1 MTVLDVES
9 VQAFVMVS
17 ELKSFTKA
25 AEALG
30 TTQAAVSVKLKRLE
44 DRLGFKLI
52 ERTPRRVRLSER
64 GAAFLCA
71 ARDFI
76 AAHDRAVAGLS
87 ATPRRLS
94 LGFLDHVAGPD
105 FPALLARLHAHDP
118 SLVIEVKI
126 DVSQRLLEAFDK
138 GTLDAVIVR
147 REDNRRDGEV
157 VMYDHLGWFAA
168 PGFVWTD
175 GTPLRL
181 ASFAANCPE
190 RLLATRA
197 LDAAG
202 IPWTETFVGGGI
214 AAIAAAVLAGLA
226 VAPLAYQVAPA
237 GAVEVSKQLGL
248 PPLPATD
255 IVLHSTLSDARSR
268 EALRI
273 LATAF
278 RERRA
283 QPRARLS

>member
-1 MTVLDVES
+1 MATLDVES
-9 VQAFVMVS
+9 VQAFVTVAD
-17 ELKSFTKA
+17 LRSFTKA
-25 AEALG
+25 AATLG

-44 DRLGFKLI
+44 DRLGFRLI
-52 ERTPRRVRLSER
+52 ERTPRKVRLSER
-64 GAAFLCA
+64 GAAFLCS

-76 AAHDRAVAGLS
+76 SAHERALAGLS
-87 ATPRRLS
+87 ATPRRLA

-105 FPALLARLHAHDP
+105 FPPLLARLHEHDP
-118 SLVIEVKI
+118 ALVIEVRI

-138 GTLDAVIVR
+138 GLLDAVIVR

-157 VMYDHLGWFAA
+157 VTHDHLGWFAA
-168 PGFVWTD
+168 PGFVWTK

-202 IPWTETFVGGGI
+202 IAWSETFVGGGI
-214 AAIAAAVLAGLA
+214 TAIAAAVLAGLA
-226 VAPLAYQVAPA
+226 VAPLAHQVAPT
-237 GAVEVSKQLGL
+237 GAVEVGRQLGL

-255 IVLHSTLSDARSR
+255 IILLSTLTDTRSR

-278 RERRA
+278 RERRWQA
-283 QPRARLS
+283 RPRLA

>member
-1 MTVLDVES
+1 MAILDVES
-9 VQAFVMVS
+9 VQAFVMVAD
-17 ELKSFTKA
+17 LRSFTKA
-25 AEALG
+25 AETLG

-44 DRLGFKLI
+44 ARLGFKLI

-76 AAHDRAVAGLS
+76 SAHERAIAGLS
-87 ATPRRLS
+87 AAPRRLT

-118 SLVIEVKI
+118 SLVIEVRI
-126 DVSQRLLEAFDK
+126 DVSQRLLDAFDK
-138 GTLDAVIVR
+138 GALDAVIVR

-157 VMYDHLGWFAA
+157 VTHDHLGWFAA
-168 PGFVWTD
+168 PGFIWTE

-202 IPWTETFVGGGI
+202 IAWSETFVGGGI

-226 VAPLAYQVAPA
+226 VAPLAYQVAPP
-237 GAVEVSKQLGL
+237 GAVDVGRQLGL

-255 IVLHSTLSDARSR
+255 IVLHSTLTDQRSR
-268 EALRI
+268 EALRV

-278 RERRA
+278 RERRM
-283 QPRARLS
+283 QPKTRLS